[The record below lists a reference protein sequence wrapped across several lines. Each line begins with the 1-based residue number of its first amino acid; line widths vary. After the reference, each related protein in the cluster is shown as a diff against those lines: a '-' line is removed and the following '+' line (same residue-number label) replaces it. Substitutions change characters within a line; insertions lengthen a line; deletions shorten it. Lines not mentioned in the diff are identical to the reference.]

1 MRRAGPLLR
10 PSQAK
15 HKRLGAPSMQF
26 HRIGRMY
33 PLNADLLFLSESHK
47 DRSPPARIQRTMTE
61 KSKQLVWFI
70 TGASTGFGRELA
82 EQTLRAGYKV
92 VATARKPEQVAELAK
107 QYPETALAFALDVT
121 NQASVE
127 AAVSAAMEHFGRV
140 DVVVNNAGFGL
151 AGAIEEATEDEY
163 MPVFETNVFGLIR
176 VTKAFLPHLREQ
188 RSGHIVN
195 LSSMAG
201 LVGFAGWGY
210 YNSTKFAVNGFSE
223 ALALEVEPLG
233 IHVTVIEPGPFRTDF
248 LGRSGAEAALR
259 LPDYD
264 ATAGKIRDYR
274 QDQSGKQKGDP
285 VKAIEAIIDLVE
297 SHETP
302 RHLVLGER
310 ALTVFR
316 ARLDQWKK
324 DLDTYEAVTLA
335 TDFPDETDRESVTSA
350 PEALGAK

>member
-1 MRRAGPLLR
+1 
-10 PSQAK
+10 
-15 HKRLGAPSMQF
+15 
-26 HRIGRMY
+26 
-33 PLNADLLFLSESHK
+33 
-47 DRSPPARIQRTMTE
+47 MTDH
-61 KSKQLVWFI
+61 SKQLVWFI

-82 EQTLRAGYKV
+82 EQALGAGYRV
-92 VATARKPEQVAELAK
+92 VATARKPEQIAELAE
-107 QYPETALAFALDVT
+107 QYPETALALSLDVT
-121 NQASVE
+121 DQASVD
-127 AAVSAAMEHFGRV
+127 AAVSASIDHFGRV

-151 AGAIEEATEDEY
+151 AGAIEEATEAEY

-176 VTKAFLPHLREQ
+176 VTKAFLPHLRQQ

-210 YNSTKFAVNGFSE
+210 YNATKFAVNGFSE

-233 IHVTVIEPGPFRTDF
+233 VHVTVIEPGPFRTDF

-264 ATAGKIRDYR
+264 GTAGKIRDYR

-285 VKAIEAIIDLVE
+285 VKAIEAIIAVVE
-297 SHETP
+297 SPEPP

-310 ALTVFR
+310 ALTVYR
-316 ARLDQWKK
+316 NRLDQWKS
-324 DLDTYEAVTLA
+324 DLDRYESITLGA
-335 TDFPDETDRESVTSA
+335 DFPDETAARSA
-350 PEALGAK
+350 EPASEVLAAK